1 MFAARALKISARNG
15 WVSAMTAPTNH
26 GVPLASRELRAL
38 LEGPE
43 TSGAPLTELRE
54 VELNLRQRPSLEH
67 LGPAVLRTA
76 LGQLDAVGCRT
87 PALGMLRLKLAR
99 QIARDDATVQAART
113 GEPMRW
119 YPSAVVMKQR
129 KSDGDVSTVPLE
141 SGFAETQSSTQSPGE
156 GTLS

>member
-1 MFAARALKISARNG
+1 MFATLASKNNARDGSLG
-15 WVSAMTAPTNH
+15 AMTAPTTCV
-26 GVPLASRELRAL
+26 VPFARRELRAL

-43 TSGAPLTELRE
+43 ASAAPFTELRE
-54 VELNLRQRPSLEH
+54 VERALRQRPSLEG
-67 LGPAVLRTA
+67 LGSEVLRSA

-99 QIARDDATVQAART
+99 RIAREDATAQAART

-129 KSDGDVSTVPLE
+129 KSDMDVSTVPLE
-141 SGFAETQSSTQSPGE
+141 SGFADTQGPSQSPGE
-156 GTLS
+156 ETSS

>member
-1 MFAARALKISARNG
+1 MFAALALKNSARNG
-15 WVSAMTAPTNH
+15 SVSRMTAPTNH
-26 GVPLASRELRAL
+26 VTPLAGRELRAL
-38 LEGPE
+38 LNGPE
-43 TSGAPLTELRE
+43 ASAAPFAELRE
-54 VELNLRQRPSLEH
+54 VERNLRLRPSLEH

-129 KSDGDVSTVPLE
+129 KSDRDVSTVPLE
-141 SGFAETQSSTQSPGE
+141 SGFADTESSTQALGE
-156 GTLS
+156 EPSS